1 MEDLIL
7 IIDNICRYGLY
18 STINLTNKE
27 QDLEKNLVGLYLKYF
42 EINDESDS
50 KDYPAYQKPKSVLL
64 RKNISSNFP
73 TFSWYHHVVE
83 ADQIDK
89 EAHLVMGDA
98 VDDLA
103 DIILDL
109 LEVKWRREHN
119 SLEDAIWFFKFIFQ
133 AHTQQHLIDLL
144 SFLKTKEVEG

>member
-18 STINLTNKE
+18 SNINLKNKE
-27 QDLEKNLVGLYLKYF
+27 QDLEKNLVRLYLKYL
-42 EINDESDS
+42 EANDESS
-50 KDYPAYQKPKSVLL
+50 LSPSATFQKPNTALM
-64 RKNISSNFP
+64 REHIYSNFP
-73 TFSWYHHVVE
+73 TFGWYHNVIDP
-83 ADQIDK
+83 DQIHK
-89 EAHLVMGDA
+89 EAILVMGDA

-109 LEVKWRREHN
+109 LEVKWRKKN
-119 SLEDAIWFFKFIFQ
+119 NGLEDAIWFFKFIFQ

-144 SFLKTKEVEG
+144 AFLKTKTV